1 MTDLPKIAALSTMT
15 EVQLIT
21 AIWCGRCKTVKP
33 EVEAICKM
41 NGATYTVLD
50 MADLDEEEV
59 APIKSLPTIRVRATG
74 SKDPWTVYTA
84 NTLDAFKQDL
94 AALSVSLKLPGYEDF

>member
-1 MTDLPKIAALSTMT
+1 MTGLPKIAAVSTMT

-41 NGATYTVLD
+41 NGATYIVLD

-84 NTLDAFKQDL
+84 NTLDIFKQDL
-94 AALSVSLKLPGYEDF
+94 AALSVSLKHSAYEDF